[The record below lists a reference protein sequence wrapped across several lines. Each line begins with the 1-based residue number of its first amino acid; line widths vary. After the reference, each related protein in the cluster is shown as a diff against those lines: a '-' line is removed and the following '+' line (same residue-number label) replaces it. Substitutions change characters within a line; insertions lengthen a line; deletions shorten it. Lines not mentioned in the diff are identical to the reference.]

1 MLSGGGR
8 DRRLVQWGPGLVALQ
23 EAEVRA
29 GLGWREGGER
39 GMVSGLLTCATILQI
54 PEHFGAVRAIAEG
67 LGSELLV
74 GTTKNALLRGDL
86 AQGFSP
92 VIQVGGQALRRG
104 GREELLGRA
113 RSDSPRSAA
122 GPHRRALG
130 TLHTSL
136 PEPLPH
142 LRP

>member
-1 MLSGGGR
+1 MPTETYGIVAQAHAHEGSIFALCLRRDGTVLSGGGR

-29 GLGWREGGER
+29 GLGGGREGVEEWP
-39 GMVSGLLTCATILQI
+39 VPPDFLPPLQI
-54 PEHFGAVRAIAEG
+54 PEHFGAVRAIAER

-92 VIQVGGQALRRG
+92 VIQVGGLRAGG
-104 GREELLGRA
+104 GRAELPGGR
-113 RSDSPRSAA
+113 R
-122 GPHRRALG
+122 
-130 TLHTSL
+130 
-136 PEPLPH
+136 
-142 LRP
+142 